1 MPILPESLWGRDK
14 PLVQQGWVT
23 AQQGSVDQQNLEAQ
37 QAAVGVAQSNVA
49 AQQAQIKVLQQ
60 AKDYLSVLAPFD
72 GVVTRRNIDVGS
84 LVQADATT
92 GTFMFTVMQTNVIR
106 TQVYVPQDQAFG
118 VAPGVEAVVRV
129 PELPDRGFPGTV
141 TRMADALDPLTRT
154 LLTEIDVPN
163 PDGTLPSGVY
173 CSVGLHVPRKT
184 PSLVVPAD
192 AIIFDAQGVRVAA
205 IENGVVHM
213 RKVTIAR
220 DFGTQVEVSDGLKDG
235 DQVILNPSVNL
246 ADGSKAE
253 AHPERTA
260 SSN

>member
-1 MPILPESLWGRDK
+1 M
-14 PLVQQGWVT
+14 
-23 AQQGSVDQQNLEAQ
+23 
-37 QAAVGVAQSNVA
+37 GVAQSNVT

-60 AKDYLSVLAPFD
+60 SKDYLSVLAPFD
-72 GVVTRRNIDVGS
+72 GVITRRNIDVGS

-118 VAPGVEAVVRV
+118 VVPGVKAVVRV
-129 PELPDRGFPGTV
+129 PELPDKGFPGQV
-141 TRMADALDPLTRT
+141 TRIADALDPLTRT

-173 CSVGLHVPRKT
+173 CSVELQIPRKT
-184 PSLVVPAD
+184 PSMDVPAD
-192 AIIFDAQGVRVAA
+192 AIVFDAQGLHVAA
-205 IENGVVHM
+205 IENGIVHM
-213 RKVTIAR
+213 RKVTVAR
-220 DFGTQVEVSDGLKDG
+220 DFGTHVEVTDGLKDG

-246 ADGSKAE
+246 AEGSKVTAQ
-253 AHPERTA
+253 PELTA